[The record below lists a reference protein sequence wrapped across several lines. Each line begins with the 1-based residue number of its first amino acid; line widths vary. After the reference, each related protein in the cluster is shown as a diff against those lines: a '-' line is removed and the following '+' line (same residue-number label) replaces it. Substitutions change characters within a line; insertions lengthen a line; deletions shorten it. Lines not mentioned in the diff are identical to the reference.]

1 MTLRKP
7 SPTIGVFI
15 VLVAAAFALGAVT
28 AHAEEEAPV
37 FQAGAAKSN
46 ITPELGLTLVGGWGS
61 PQAEHIHDEL
71 WARCLVLDDGSTQL
85 ALVIIDNLAAAREV
99 FDHAKQRLEEKTG
112 LPAEHM
118 LMASTHTHSAP
129 SARPSNVLDPPEELT
144 EYQQFIA
151 DRIVDGV
158 RRAINNL
165 EPARIGWG
173 AGEAPD
179 QVFNR
184 RWFMDEDFDLTN
196 PFGEEDQ
203 VRMNPPRNH
212 EALVEPAG
220 PTDPEIAFLA
230 VRSEDGRP
238 LALLANYSLHYVGGV
253 PGNHVSADY
262 FGVFAQ
268 EIGRLLGVD
277 HETPPFVGV
286 MSNGTSGDINNINFQ
301 APSPQRQPYEQ
312 INRVAAIAAGA
323 VYKAYQTVD
332 FQDWVKL
339 DARMSELTLNVR
351 KPDEATLERA
361 RAILD
366 DPDEAPGDHSREETY
381 ARRTIQ
387 MHESPDEVDIWVQAL
402 RVGDVG
408 IAAIPFEVFV
418 ETGLDIKDKCPLD
431 MAFTVSHANGGYGYL
446 PTPRQHEL
454 GGYETWL
461 GTSRVEVESE
471 PRILKTVLQKLN
483 DMADTE

>member
-7 SPTIGVFI
+7 SPTIGVCLLF
-15 VLVAAAFALGAVT
+15 AATALALGAVP
-28 AHAEEEAPV
+28 AHAEEEAPA
-37 FQAGAAKSN
+37 FQAGGAKSN
-46 ITPELGLTLVGGWGS
+46 ITPELGVPLVGGWGS

-71 WARCLVLDDGSTQL
+71 WARCLVLDDGSTRL
-85 ALVIIDNLAAAREV
+85 AFVIIDNLAAAREV
-99 FDHAKQRLEEKTG
+99 FDNAKQRLTEKTG
-112 LPAEHM
+112 IPAGNM

-129 SARPSNVLDPPEELT
+129 SARPSNVLDPPGDLS
-144 EYQQFIA
+144 EYQQFVA

-173 AGEAPD
+173 AGEAPG

-196 PFGEEDQ
+196 PFGEVDQ

-230 VRSEDGRP
+230 VESADGRP
-238 LALLANYSLHYVGGV
+238 IALLANYSLHYVGGV

-262 FGVFAQ
+262 FGVFAR
-268 EIGRLLGVD
+268 EIGRLLKANA
-277 HETPPFVGV
+277 ENPPFVGI

-301 APSPQRQPYEQ
+301 APSPRRQPYEQ
-312 INRVAAIAAGA
+312 INRVASIAAGA
-323 VYKAYQTVD
+323 VYKAYQTVE
-332 FQDWVKL
+332 FQDWAKL
-339 DARMSELTLNVR
+339 AGRKSELTLEVR

-366 DPDEAPGDHSREETY
+366 DPDAAPGDHPREQTY
-381 ARRTIQ
+381 ANRTIQ
-387 MHESPDEVDIWVQAL
+387 MHESPDEVDIWVQTV

-418 ETGLDIKDKCPLD
+418 ETGLEIKEKSPFEQ
-431 MAFTVSHANGGYGYL
+431 AFTISFGNGGYGYL
-446 PTPRQHEL
+446 PTPQQHEL

-461 GTSRVEVESE
+461 GTTRVEVDSE
-471 PRILKTVLQKLN
+471 PRIVETVLEKLN
-483 DMADTE
+483 AMADNN

>member
-1 MTLRKP
+1 MTSRMP
-7 SPTIGVFI
+7 SPTIGACLLF
-15 VLVAAAFALGAVT
+15 AAAALALSAVT
-28 AHAEEEAPV
+28 AHAQEEAPT

-99 FDHAKQRLEEKTG
+99 FDNAKQRLTEKTG
-112 LPAEHM
+112 IPAEHM

-129 SARPSNVLDPPEELT
+129 SARPSNTLDPPEDLT
-144 EYQQFIA
+144 AYQRFIA

-196 PFGEEDQ
+196 PFGDVDQ

-230 VRSEDGRP
+230 VESADGRP
-238 LALLANYSLHYVGGV
+238 IALLANYSLHYVGGV

-262 FGVFAQ
+262 FGVFAR
-268 EIGRLLGVD
+268 EIGRLLKADTGN
-277 HETPPFVGV
+277 PPFVGI

-301 APSPQRQPYEQ
+301 APSAQRQHYEQ
-312 INRVAAIAAGA
+312 INRVASIAAGA
-323 VYKAYQTVD
+323 VYKAYQTVE
-332 FQDWVKL
+332 FQDWAKL
-339 DARMSELTLNVR
+339 DARMSELTLDVR
-351 KPDEATLERA
+351 KPDEAMLERA
-361 RAILD
+361 RSIVD
-366 DPDEAPGDHSREETY
+366 DPDAAPGNHSREETY

-387 MHESPDEVDIWVQAL
+387 LHESPDELDIWVQAV
-402 RVGDVG
+402 RVGGVG
-408 IAAIPFEVFV
+408 IAAIPFEVFA
-418 ETGLDIKDKCPLD
+418 ETGLEIKEKSPFER
-431 MAFTVSHANGGYGYL
+431 AFTISFGNGGYGYL

-461 GTSRVEVESE
+461 GSSRVAVDSE
-471 PRILKTVLQKLN
+471 PRIVETILDKLEG
-483 DMADTE
+483 MADDG

>member
-1 MTLRKP
+1 MTSRMP
-7 SPTIGVFI
+7 PPTIGAC
-15 VLVAAAFALGAVT
+15 LLLAAAALALGGIS
-28 AHAEEEAPV
+28 AHAEEDAPV

-61 PQAEHIHDEL
+61 PRAEHVHDEL
-71 WARCLVLDDGSTQL
+71 WARCLVLDDGSSQL
-85 ALVIIDNLAAAREV
+85 ALVIIDNLGAAREV
-99 FDHAKQRLEEKTG
+99 FDNAKQRLTG
-112 LPAEHM
+112 KAGIPAEHM

-129 SARPSNVLDPPEELT
+129 SARPSNTLDPPADLN

-158 RRAINNL
+158 QRAINNL

-184 RWFMDEDFDLTN
+184 RWFMDEDYDLTN

-230 VRSEDGRP
+230 VESADGRP
-238 LALLANYSLHYVGGV
+238 IALLANYSLHYVGGV
-253 PGNHVSADY
+253 PSNHVSADY

-268 EIGRLLGVD
+268 EIGRLLKADTG
-277 HETPPFVGV
+277 HPPFVGI

-301 APSPQRQPYEQ
+301 APSPRREAYEQ
-312 INRVAAIAAGA
+312 INRVASIAAGA
-323 VYKAYQTVD
+323 VYKAYQTVE
-332 FQDWVKL
+332 FEDWAKL
-339 DARMSELTLNVR
+339 DGRKSELTLDVR

-381 ARRTIQ
+381 ARRTMQ
-387 MHESPDEVDIWVQAL
+387 MHESPDEVDIWVQAV

-408 IAAIPFEVFV
+408 IAAIPFEVFA
-418 ETGLDIKDKCPLD
+418 ETGLEIKDKSPFEQ
-431 MAFTVSHANGGYGYL
+431 AFTISFGNGGYGYL
-446 PTPRQHEL
+446 PPPRQHEL

-461 GTSRVEVESE
+461 GTSRVEVDSE
-471 PRILKTVLQKLN
+471 PRIVDSILEKLEA
-483 DMADTE
+483 MADNG